1 MSDEDAE
8 DNNFKAELFLP
19 RSTLFVPA
27 DNDKLISK
35 AVHIEADAI
44 CLDVEDGVS
53 ASAKKTARAALEGAG
68 SALKAGE
75 LSSRLL
81 MVRVNSEP
89 DMLEQD
95 LASLPAQCDFVMLPK
110 AEGLDHV
117 QLVGEALD
125 QISKA
130 GGANAK
136 IIALVEDARGL
147 LNFRNAVSDQTG
159 LKPHSRLAALAL
171 GTEDFS
177 NDLNCRPDARIMETV
192 LHELCLVA
200 RALDLA
206 VVGTPATIAEF
217 KDLDAYETGALKGM
231 DAGTVGGLCIHP
243 AQVEI
248 LNKVFSP
255 TKAQLSWA
263 HKVVEAFELAEQ
275 QGEGVTT
282 VDERMVD
289 RPVYLQAL
297 QILRRNN
304 SS

>member
-35 AVHIEADAI
+35 AVHVEADAI
-44 CLDVEDGVS
+44 CLDLEDGVS
-53 ASAKKTARAALEGAG
+53 ASAKKTARTALESAG

-147 LNFRNAVSDQTG
+147 LNFRNAVSVQSG
-159 LKPHSRLAALAL
+159 LMPHSRLAALAL

-177 NDLNCRPDARIMETV
+177 NNLNCRPDARIMETV
-192 LHELCLVA
+192 LHELGLVA

-206 VVGTPATIAEF
+206 VIGTPSTIAEF
-217 KDLDAYETGALKGM
+217 KDLAAYETGALKGM

-255 TKAQLSWA
+255 TEAQMNWA
-263 HKVVEAFELAEQ
+263 LKVSSAFELAEQ
-275 QGEGVTT
+275 RGEGVTT
-282 VDERMVD
+282 VDGRMVD
-289 RPVYLQAL
+289 RPVYLQAR
-297 QILRRNN
+297 QILRRKN